1 MKPSLSQQSSLYAQ
15 VYEKKG
21 TKGALAP
28 VASRHDLRNEKDT
41 KTSPQRKNKKTFS
54 PTKAIAVLGG
64 GLVGLT
70 GLYMGVG
77 QKIKTFL
84 FGETSKPAP
93 PSIPPTPVLFEVV
106 QDVPAPE
113 KNIVVRATEAV
124 GNSLQAGLGKLKQG
138 AEKTG
143 SAIVLVTQKGVQE
156 PFQAGIGRQERA
168 FNWLEKLTLGLHNAT
183 LGRLVR
189 PPSNASPLVAEIA
202 PIEVPPPISPPTLN
216 GALEQATT
224 TLGAAVEGIP
234 NIEEQPVI
242 SHKITNMTEFIK
254 AGFEREQDLL
264 EWAANAWK
272 QTGYDPLTGK
282 WKAKELGTSV
292 DEVIDVVAT
301 HIPETTEEG
310 AKGAINQTRIMQKTA
325 TRMAIAGAEY
335 MPTSTTGSV
344 GLDLFAIAMHALYGA
359 GERVVRHVKV
369 PKP

>member
-84 FGETSKPAP
+84 FGETPKPAP

-106 QDVPAPE
+106 ADVPAPE

-124 GNSLQAGLGKLKQG
+124 QNSLQDGMNKHSQATQELAKTVRENAQAVQEGIKET
-138 AEKTG
+138 AEK
-143 SAIVLVTQKGVQE
+143 A
-156 PFQAGIGRQERA
+156 
-168 FNWLEKLTLGLHNAT
+168 AT
-183 LGRLVR
+183 
-189 PPSNASPLVAEIA
+189 
-202 PIEVPPPISPPTLN
+202 
-216 GALEQATT
+216 
-224 TLGAAVEGIP
+224 
-234 NIEEQPVI
+234 
-242 SHKITNMTEFIK
+242 
-254 AGFEREQDLL
+254 
-264 EWAANAWK
+264 
-272 QTGYDPLTGK
+272 
-282 WKAKELGTSV
+282 
-292 DEVIDVVAT
+292 
-301 HIPETTEEG
+301 
-310 AKGAINQTRIMQKTA
+310 GAINQTRKMQNTA
-325 TRMAIAGAEY
+325 THMAIAAAEY

>member
-84 FGETSKPAP
+84 FGETPKPAP

-106 QDVPAPE
+106 EDVPAPE
-113 KNIVVRATEAV
+113 KNIVERATEAV
-124 GNSLQAGLGKLKQG
+124 GNSLQAGM
-138 AEKTG
+138 
-143 SAIVLVTQKGVQE
+143 
-156 PFQAGIGRQERA
+156 GRQKRA
-168 FNWLEKLTLGLHNAT
+168 FNWLEKLTLGLHKAT
-183 LGRLVR
+183 VGRLVR
-189 PPSNASPLVAEIA
+189 PPSDASPFVAEIA

-234 NIEEQPVI
+234 NVEEQPVI
-242 SHKITNMTEFIK
+242 PHKITNMTEFIK
-254 AGFEREQDLL
+254 AGFKREQDLL
-264 EWAANAWK
+264 EWAANAWE

-282 WKAKELGTSV
+282 WKPKELGTSV
-292 DEVIDVVAT
+292 DEVIDVVAKQV
-301 HIPETTEEG
+301 PETVEELKQG
-310 AKGAINQTRIMQKTA
+310 IIHETRIMQNTA
-325 TRMAIAGAEY
+325 TPMAIAAAEY

>member
-15 VYEKKG
+15 VYKAKG

-28 VASRHDLRNEKDT
+28 VGSKRNEKDT
-41 KTSPQRKNKKTFS
+41 KASPQENQKTFS
-54 PTKAIAVLGG
+54 PTKAIALLGG
-64 GLVGLT
+64 GLLGLT

-84 FGETSKPAP
+84 FGEASKPAA

-106 QDVPAPE
+106 EDVPVPE
-113 KNIVVRATEAV
+113 KNPVARAAEAV

-143 SAIVLVTQKGVQE
+143 SAIVLVAQKGVQE

-224 TLGAAVEGIP
+224 TLGAAVEGIS
-234 NIEEQPVI
+234 NVEEEPVI
-242 SHKITNMTEFIK
+242 SHKMTNMTEFIK

-264 EWAANAWK
+264 EWAAKAWE

-282 WKAKELGTSV
+282 WKSKAKASAH
-292 DEVIDVVAT
+292 EVIDVVAT
-301 HIPETTEEG
+301 HIPETAEDG
-310 AKGAINQTRIMQKTA
+310 AKGAINQTRIMQNSA

-335 MPTSTTGSV
+335 MPTMTTGSV
-344 GLDLFAIAMHALYGA
+344 GFDLLAIFMHVLYGLGTKA
-359 GERVVRHVKV
+359 VRTR
-369 PKP
+369 

>member
-84 FGETSKPAP
+84 FGETPKPSP

-106 QDVPAPE
+106 EDIPVPE
-113 KNIVVRATEAV
+113 KNMVQKATEAV
-124 GNSLQAGLGKLKQG
+124 ENRLQAGLGKVKQG
-138 AEKTG
+138 AETTG
-143 SAIVLVTQKGVQE
+143 SAIVHVTNEVVHK
-156 PFQAGIGRQERA
+156 PFQAGMNRQGIA
-168 FNWLEKLTLGLHNAT
+168 FNWLEQYLLMFNDAT

-189 PPSNASPLVAEIA
+189 PPSNASPFVVQTA
-202 PIEVPPPISPPTLN
+202 PIEVLHTISPSTL
-216 GALEQATT
+216 
-224 TLGAAVEGIP
+224 EGESVIP
-234 NIEEQPVI
+234 NNATKMSNPI
-242 SHKITNMTEFIK
+242 
-254 AGFEREQDLL
+254 L
-264 EWAANAWK
+264 EWIANAWE
-272 QTGYDPLTGK
+272 QTGYDPLEGK

-292 DEVIDVVAT
+292 DEVIEVVAE
-301 HIPETTEEG
+301 HVPETVKELKQG
-310 AKGAINQTRIMQKTA
+310 IIHKTRIMHTA
-325 TRMAIAGAEY
+325 THMAIAGAEY
-335 MPTSTTGSV
+335 MPTMTTGSA

-359 GERVVRHVKV
+359 GARVVRHVKV